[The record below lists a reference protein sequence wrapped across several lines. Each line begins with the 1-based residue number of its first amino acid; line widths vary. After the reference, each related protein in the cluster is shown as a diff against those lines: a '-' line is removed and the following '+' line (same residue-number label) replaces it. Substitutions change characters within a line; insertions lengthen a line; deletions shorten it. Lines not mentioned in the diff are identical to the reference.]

1 MQESDLSLLVLLL
14 VVRDLPLIDPTNSL
28 PSALLAGG
36 VVSLRD
42 FPVTLL
48 TFCSVSSA
56 VAPESLRVFS
66 FALLLSARRNST
78 HIALALTA
86 RPMSRVLEL
95 MMEGSEACSRH
106 VDAWANED
114 KR

>member
-1 MQESDLSLLVLLL
+1 
-14 VVRDLPLIDPTNSL
+14 L

-42 FPVTLL
+42 FPITLL

-78 HIALALTA
+78 HIALAPTV
-86 RPMSRVLEL
+86 RSMPHVLEL
-95 MMEGSEACSRH
+95 MMAGSEACSRH

-114 KR
+114 KQWHGSSTPEEALVLDNEDMFDFVVWM